1 MRSAATVKD
10 IARLVGVS
18 ATTVS
23 YVLNN
28 NPKQSISTQTTQKIL
43 EAAQKLH
50 YIPNNAAK
58 TLRSNQSF
66 IIGVAV
72 QKNIVVP
79 RINEEI
85 QGIRD
90 VLMDNEYDLMLCS
103 ESRLKGLY
111 PDYLNKYY
119 EGKIDGIIYIGS
131 DNEGLKAD
139 VVGEIE
145 QNQVPMVVFDCKSE
159 NRFYSTVD
167 IDYFSGAYEMVRML
181 CQKGAGRIAYLRP
194 EMQFP
199 QEQER
204 EAGVRASVGEQP
216 DCRLRVYKVP
226 ITKTD
231 LAKIDSPKV
240 NDVMEYHQFLRS
252 FVERQMSEEIDALHD
267 GDAIICSWGSM
278 VETVLSF
285 VLRKGRNVNVA
296 SLAHGTV
303 RPAFWDN
310 YFCSSLPN
318 YSAGTACA
326 QAMLARLRDRKDIR
340 HIVLKPNG

>member
-10 IARLVGVS
+10 IARMVGVS

-43 EAAQKLH
+43 DAAKKLH

-58 TLRSNQSF
+58 TLRSSQSF

-90 VLMDNEYDLMLCS
+90 VLTDNEYDLMLCS
-103 ESRLKGLY
+103 ESMLKGLY

-131 DNEGLKAD
+131 DNEGLKPD
-139 VVGEIE
+139 VVREIE
-145 QNQVPMVVFDCKSE
+145 HNQVPLVAFDCKSE
-159 NRFYSTVD
+159 GLSYSTVD
-167 IDYFSGAYEMVRML
+167 IDYFSGAYEMARML
-181 CQKGAGRIAYLRP
+181 CRKGAGHIVYLRP
-194 EMQFP
+194 EMQFL

-204 EAGVRASVGEQP
+204 EEGVRASIEEQP
-216 DCRLRVYKVP
+216 GCRLQVYKVP
-226 ITKTD
+226 INKTD
-231 LAKIDSPKV
+231 LTKIDSPRV
-240 NDVMEYHQFLRS
+240 NDVMEYNQFLRS
-252 FVERQMSEEIDALHD
+252 FVERQMGEEIDSLGD

-278 VETVLSF
+278 VETVLSY

-296 SLAHGTV
+296 SLARGTV
-303 RPAFWDN
+303 RPVCWDN

-326 QAMLARLRDRKDIR
+326 QAILDRLKDRKNIR
-340 HIVLKPNG
+340 HIVLKPSV